1 VNRNRLLPLA
11 ILLAA
16 AGIVAFTIIRTRV
29 PGVAS
34 RASGKPVPLNQ
45 TPVVE
50 GMPNAATNQPGQ
62 AGTGVFPA
70 EKLPVGWT
78 DFRTITEQERLDRVT
93 AAMENHTLSADVLAF
108 FEKEIFNR
116 QHWDVTRNNM
126 ANALVWQ
133 ESPNPRLHEL
143 FVKMLADESESP
155 VWRDYCLQF
164 LSECL
169 KSSSD
174 PEAIKSLL
182 TRYAQG
188 KDGLAGTAIVNVGLQ
203 EAAGRMKL
211 GETFSQQLEAQLAD
225 PEVVT
230 PTKLSI
236 LAMIGKRNDV
246 RLLPLVRTYATNTTD
261 SLRRCAIATLGQ
273 IGAPSDLPLIR
284 AGLTDPN
291 RSIQMAAEAAVKRI
305 ESR

>member
-1 VNRNRLLPLA
+1 MNRNRLFTLA
-11 ILLAA
+11 ILAA
-16 AGIVAFTIIRTRV
+16 AGIVAFTIIRTRA
-29 PGVAS
+29 PDVAS
-34 RASGKPVPLNQ
+34 REPVEPMPVIQ
-45 TPVVE
+45 TPVVA
-50 GMPNAATNQPGQ
+50 GVPNAATNQPAQ
-62 AGTGVFPA
+62 AGTAVIPA
-70 EKLPVGWT
+70 EKLPAGWQ
-78 DFRTITEQERLDRVT
+78 DFRTLTEQERLDRVT
-93 AAMENHTLSADVLAF
+93 AAMENHTLPADVLAF
-108 FEKEIFNR
+108 FEKELFNR
-116 QHWDVTRNNM
+116 EYWDVTRNNM

-143 FVKMLADESESP
+143 FAKILADESESP

-174 PEAIKSLL
+174 PDAIKSLL

-203 EAAGRMKL
+203 EAAGRMKPD
-211 GETFSQQLEAQLAD
+211 ETFSQQLEAQLAD

-246 RLLPLVRTYATNTTD
+246 RLLPLVRTYATNTND
-261 SLRRCAIATLGQ
+261 SLRRTAIATLGQ

-291 RSIQMAAEAAVKRI
+291 RSVQMAAEAALKAINR
-305 ESR
+305 RK